1 LVRRVRAAG
10 IGVDD
15 CRQRGVDL
23 CPVNAHQN
31 SMKTF
36 FSRANVKKYQITLRK
51 SGKVKESVA
60 RHCAN
65 ARPGA
70 LFACGML

>member
-1 LVRRVRAAG
+1 
-10 IGVDD
+10 
-15 CRQRGVDL
+15 L
-23 CPVNAHQN
+23 CPVNAHRN

-65 ARPGA
+65 ARGGA
-70 LFACGML
+70 IFACGMLWGQIGRQPPIL

>member
-1 LVRRVRAAG
+1 
-10 IGVDD
+10 
-15 CRQRGVDL
+15 
-23 CPVNAHQN
+23 
-31 SMKTF
+31 MKTF

-65 ARPGA
+65 ARGGA
-70 LFACGML
+70 IFACGMLWGQIGRQPPIL